1 MKSVSHPRHRPLI
14 AVIILV
20 IALTVLLILSAQTKN
35 RALEIATPTLTLTPT
50 LSATLTYDQALDA
63 ANQAIARNPLDS
75 LAYFQRATL
84 YAQHKSYDLAVAD
97 FTRAIQ
103 LNPTGAAIYFGRG
116 MTYISIAYQQK
127 TAAQQE
133 QIAQQAVADL
143 RTAQRLGY
151 ALPADVELAVGE
163 IEGQLGSPATTYQAV
178 S

>member
-1 MKSVSHPRHRPLI
+1 MKSVSHPHHRPLI
-14 AVIILV
+14 AVVILV
-20 IALTVLLILSAQTKN
+20 FALTTLLIVGAQTKN
-35 RALEIATPTLTLTPT
+35 RAVEIATPTLTPT
-50 LSATLTYDQALDA
+50 ASATLTYDQALAA
-63 ANQAIARNPLDS
+63 ANQAIALNPIDPQ
-75 LAYFQRATL
+75 AYFQRATL

-116 MTYISIAYQQK
+116 MAYISIAYQQK

-151 ALPADVELAVGE
+151 ALPSDVELAVGE
-163 IEGQLGSPATTYQAV
+163 IEGQLGSPAVTSAPQG
-178 S
+178 